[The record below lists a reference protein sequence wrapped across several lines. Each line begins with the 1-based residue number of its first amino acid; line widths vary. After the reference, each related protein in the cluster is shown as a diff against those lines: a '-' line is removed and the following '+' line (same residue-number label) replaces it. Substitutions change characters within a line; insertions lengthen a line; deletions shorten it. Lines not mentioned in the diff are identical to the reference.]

1 MSLEHRRRLLIAWGA
16 AAFVA
21 AAVSLIVGLRS
32 HHMRPSA
39 VELGVDLALGLSFA
53 ASGLIAW
60 TRRPENNTGRLLL
73 VVSFTW
79 SLGLLGTAND
89 GVVSAIGIASGALV
103 LAAFV
108 QLVLAYPTG
117 RLPTRLDR
125 GIVVCGY
132 ALAIVANVLTLM
144 FDPHAACSKCTTTV
158 LLVEKRPAV
167 GRAVDFG
174 ANVFGAILI
183 AAVVVLLVARY
194 RAATPVARRVLRP
207 IGLSGATSLFFL
219 GAGFAAGPID
229 QGVKNVLVTIALI
242 ALASVPFWF
251 LAGLLRSRLARGGV
265 AQLLLDVRETAS
277 LEEAQ
282 DGLRRALNDAG
293 VMLAAWVEERHGY
306 VDPDGKAFELPTDD
320 VERIATMVASETGEP
335 VAVIVHD
342 RALLDEPELLE
353 AVAVA
358 ARLALHRNRLQAE
371 LRARLD
377 ELQRERDF
385 MRDVVNAAPA
395 FFCVLDLEGRII
407 RFNDTMA
414 RARGIRDGDDEVDN
428 VRGHF
433 VWEIFPVPEDAAA
446 FRASV
451 LANASGEQ
459 QHLFRAAGGGAIDVA
474 WSLTPVN
481 DSQGVLRLV
490 LTGADVSER
499 VRHADEL
506 RRERDF
512 LDLVGH
518 STPTLLCVVDPN
530 GVVMERGVNTA
541 FEVATGVGDDA
552 AIGRPFWELVVPADE
567 VAGARAAF
575 FESVACGC
583 SIRVETPWRA
593 ADGSEII
600 VEWWPTSL
608 DGYREEHYLICAMD
622 ITARKRDEEEL
633 RRSRSRLV
641 DAADAERRRLERNLH
656 DGAQQRLVSLSLALR
671 LAESKLRVDP
681 EGASTI
687 LGGAGEELALALQEL
702 RELARGLHP
711 AILTDRGLAPAL
723 ETLAERSIVPVELE
737 VDLDLRLPGPVEVAI
752 FYVVSEAL
760 ANIAKHADASAVTVR
775 VAHAGDAVAVAV
787 ADNGAGGADDSVGS
801 GLRGLRDR
809 VEALDGRIV
818 VESPAG
824 AGTRVLATI
833 PLARVR
839 QAVPLDAG

>member
-1 MSLEHRRRLLIAWGA
+1 VGA
-16 AAFVA
+16 AAFASALVA
-21 AAVSLIVGLRS
+21 LVVMLGSRHL
-32 HHMRPSA
+32 RPSP
-39 VELGVDLALGLSFA
+39 VEIAVDLVITLSFA
-53 ASGLIAW
+53 ATGLIAW
-60 TRRPENNTGRLLL
+60 SRRPENNTGRLLL
-73 VVSFTW
+73 AVSVAW
-79 SLGLLGTAND
+79 SLGLYGSAND
-89 GVVSAIGIASGALV
+89 AVVSTVGLACQSLV

-108 QLVLAYPTG
+108 HLVLAYPTG
-117 RLPTRLDR
+117 TLATRLDR
-125 GIVVCGY
+125 VIVACGY
-132 ALAIVANVLTLM
+132 ALAVVANVLTLM
-144 FDPHAACSKCTTTV
+144 FDPHPACTKCTTNV
-158 LLVEKRPAV
+158 IFVAGRPGV
-167 GRAVDFG
+167 VDAVDLG
-174 ANVFGAILI
+174 ANIFAAILI
-183 AAVVVLLVARY
+183 GIVVVLQVQRY
-194 RAATPVARRVLRP
+194 RAATPVARRVFRP
-207 IGLSGATSLFFL
+207 IGLTGGASLAFL
-219 GAGFAAGPID
+219 AVGFAVGPLA

-242 ALASVPFWF
+242 ALTTIPFWF

-282 DGLRRALNDAG
+282 DGLRRALNDPG

-306 VDPDGKAFELPTDD
+306 VDPGGRAFEVPTDD
-320 VERIATMVASETGEP
+320 VERIATMVGSETGEP

-395 FFCVLDLEGRII
+395 FFCVLDLDGRII

-414 RARGIRDGDDEVDN
+414 KASGISDDDDQPDN
-428 VRGHF
+428 VRGRF
-433 VWEIFPVPEDAAA
+433 VWDIFPAPEDAAS
-446 FRASV
+446 FRACV
-451 LANASGEQ
+451 LGNVSGEH

-499 VRHADEL
+499 VRHAEEL

-512 LDLVGH
+512 RDLVGH
-518 STPTLLCVVDPN
+518 STATLLCVVEPN
-530 GVVMERGVNTA
+530 GIVTERGVNTA
-541 FEVATGVGDDA
+541 FEEATGVCDEA
-552 AIGRPFWELVVPADE
+552 AIGRPFWELVVPEDE
-567 VAGARAAF
+567 VRTARAAV
-575 FESVACGC
+575 FEAVEGGC
-583 SIRVETPWRA
+583 ETRIETPWRA

-608 DGYREEHYLICAMD
+608 DGYRKEHFLICAMD
-622 ITARKRDEEEL
+622 ITERKRDEEEL

-681 EGASTI
+681 EAAATI

-723 ETLAERSIVPVELE
+723 ETLAERASVPVELE

-752 FYVVSEAL
+752 FYVVSESL
-760 ANIAKHADASAVTVR
+760 ANIAKHAAASAVTVR
-775 VAHAGDAVAVAV
+775 VAQAGDAVVAEV
-787 ADNGAGGADDSVGS
+787 ADNGVGGADDTQGS
-801 GLRGLRDR
+801 GLRGLSDR
-809 VEALDGRIV
+809 VEALNGRLA
-818 VESPAG
+818 VESPGG
-824 AGTRVLATI
+824 AGTRVVATI

-839 QAVPLDAG
+839 QPVPSDAG

>member
-1 MSLEHRRRLLIAWGA
+1 VGA
-16 AAFVA
+16 AAFASALVA
-21 AAVSLIVGLRS
+21 LVVMLGSRHL
-32 HHMRPSA
+32 RPSP
-39 VELGVDLALGLSFA
+39 VEIAVDLVITLSFA
-53 ASGLIAW
+53 ATGLIAW
-60 TRRPENNTGRLLL
+60 SRRPENNTGRLLL
-73 VVSFTW
+73 AVSVAW
-79 SLGLLGTAND
+79 SLGLYGSAND
-89 GVVSAIGIASGALV
+89 AVVSTVGLACQSLV

-108 QLVLAYPTG
+108 HLVLAYPTG
-117 RLPTRLDR
+117 TLATRLDR
-125 GIVVCGY
+125 VIVACGY
-132 ALAIVANVLTLM
+132 ALAVVANVLTLM
-144 FDPHAACSKCTTTV
+144 FDPHPACTKCTTNV
-158 LLVEKRPAV
+158 IFVAGRPGV
-167 GRAVDFG
+167 VDAVDLG
-174 ANVFGAILI
+174 ANIFAAILI
-183 AAVVVLLVARY
+183 GIVVVLQVQRY
-194 RAATPVARRVLRP
+194 RAATPVARRVFRP
-207 IGLSGATSLFFL
+207 IGLTGGASLAFL
-219 GAGFAAGPID
+219 AVGFAVGPLA

-242 ALASVPFWF
+242 ALTTIPFWF

-282 DGLRRALNDAG
+282 DGLRRALNDPG

-306 VDPDGKAFELPTDD
+306 VDPGGRAFEVPTDD
-320 VERIATMVASETGEP
+320 VERIATMVGSETGEP

-395 FFCVLDLEGRII
+395 FFCVLDLDGRII

-414 RARGIRDGDDEVDN
+414 KASGISDDDDQPDN
-428 VRGHF
+428 VRGRF
-433 VWEIFPVPEDAAA
+433 VWDIFPAPEDAAS
-446 FRASV
+446 FRECV
-451 LANASGEQ
+451 LGNVSGEH

-499 VRHADEL
+499 VRHAEEL

-530 GVVMERGVNTA
+530 GIVTERGVNTA
-541 FEVATGVGDDA
+541 FEEATGVRDEA
-552 AIGRPFWELVVPADE
+552 AIGRPFWELVVPEDE
-567 VAGARAAF
+567 VRTARAAF
-575 FESVACGC
+575 FEAVEGGC
-583 SIRVETPWRA
+583 ETRIETPWRA

-608 DGYREEHYLICAMD
+608 DGYRKEHFLICAMD
-622 ITARKRDEEEL
+622 ITERKRDEEEL

-681 EGASTI
+681 EAAATI

-723 ETLAERSIVPVELE
+723 ETLAERASVPVELE

-752 FYVVSEAL
+752 FYVVSESL
-760 ANIAKHADASAVTVR
+760 ANIAKHAAASAVTVR
-775 VAHAGDAVAVAV
+775 VAQAGDAVVAEV
-787 ADNGAGGADDSVGS
+787 ADNGVGGADDTQGS
-801 GLRGLRDR
+801 GLRGLSDR
-809 VEALDGRIV
+809 VEALNGRLA
-818 VESPAG
+818 VESPGG
-824 AGTRVLATI
+824 AGTRVVATI

-839 QAVPLDAG
+839 QPVPSDAG

>member
-1 MSLEHRRRLLIAWGA
+1 MEPTTNVVAATLIAT
-16 AAFVA
+16 V
-21 AAVSLIVGLRS
+21 VGL
-32 HHMRPSA
+32 
-39 VELGVDLALGLSFA
+39 
-53 ASGLIAW
+53 
-60 TRRPENNTGRLLL
+60 L
-73 VVSFTW
+73 VT
-79 SLGLLGTAND
+79 
-89 GVVSAIGIASGALV
+89 
-103 LAAFV
+103 
-108 QLVLAYPTG
+108 
-117 RLPTRLDR
+117 
-125 GIVVCGY
+125 
-132 ALAIVANVLTLM
+132 
-144 FDPHAACSKCTTTV
+144 
-158 LLVEKRPAV
+158 
-167 GRAVDFG
+167 
-174 ANVFGAILI
+174 
-183 AAVVVLLVARY
+183 RY

-207 IGLSGATSLFFL
+207 IGLTGATSLTFL

-229 QGVKNVLVTIALI
+229 QDVKNVLVTIALVT
-242 ALASVPFWF
+242 LASVPFWF

-306 VDPDGKAFELPTDD
+306 VDPDGRAFEVPTDD
-320 VERIATMVASETGEP
+320 VERIATMVASESGEP

-371 LRARLD
+371 LRANLD

-414 RARGIRDGDDEVDN
+414 RASGIRDDDDAVDN
-428 VRGHF
+428 VRGRF
-433 VWEIFPVPEDAAA
+433 VWEIFPVPEEAAA
-446 FRASV
+446 FRECV
-451 LANASGEQ
+451 LANASGEH
-459 QHLFRAAGGGAIDVA
+459 QHLFRVAGGGAIDVA

-499 VRHADEL
+499 VRHAEEL

-518 STPTLLCVVDPN
+518 STPSLLCVVDPN
-530 GVVMERGVNTA
+530 GVVTERGVNTA
-541 FEVATGVGDDA
+541 FEEATGVGDDA
-552 AIGRPFWELVVPADE
+552 AIGRPFWELVVPEDE

-575 FESVACGC
+575 FEAVEAGC
-583 SIRVETPWRA
+583 STRVETPWRA

-608 DGYREEHYLICAMD
+608 DGYRKEHFLICAMD

-681 EGASTI
+681 EAASTI

-723 ETLAERSIVPVELE
+723 ETLAERATVPVELE
-737 VDLDLRLPGPVEVAI
+737 VDLDVRLPDPVEVAI
-752 FYVVSEAL
+752 FYVVSESL
-760 ANIAKHADASAVTVR
+760 ANIAKHADASAVAVR
-775 VAHAGDAVAVAV
+775 VGQSGATVVVEV
-787 ADNGAGGADDSVGS
+787 ADNGVGGADDRQGS
-801 GLRGLRDR
+801 GLRGLSDR
-809 VEALDGRIV
+809 VEALNGRLV

-824 AGTRVLATI
+824 AGTRVVATM

-839 QAVPLDAG
+839 QPVPSDAG

>member
-1 MSLEHRRRLLIAWGA
+1 VGA
-16 AAFVA
+16 AAFASALVA
-21 AAVSLIVGLRS
+21 LVVMLGSRHL
-32 HHMRPSA
+32 RPSP
-39 VELGVDLALGLSFA
+39 VEIAVDLVITLSFA
-53 ASGLIAW
+53 ATGLIAW
-60 TRRPENNTGRLLL
+60 SRRPENNTGRLLL
-73 VVSFTW
+73 AVSVAW
-79 SLGLLGTAND
+79 SLGLYGSAND
-89 GVVSAIGIASGALV
+89 AVVSTVGLACQSLV

-108 QLVLAYPTG
+108 HLVLAYPTG
-117 RLPTRLDR
+117 TLATRLDR
-125 GIVVCGY
+125 VIVACGY
-132 ALAIVANVLTLM
+132 ALAVVANVLTLM
-144 FDPHAACSKCTTTV
+144 FDPHPACTKCTTNV
-158 LLVEKRPAV
+158 IFVAGRPGV
-167 GRAVDFG
+167 VDAVDLG
-174 ANVFGAILI
+174 ANIFAAILI
-183 AAVVVLLVARY
+183 GIVVVLQVQRY
-194 RAATPVARRVLRP
+194 RAATPVARRVFRP
-207 IGLSGATSLFFL
+207 IGLTGGASLAFL
-219 GAGFAAGPID
+219 AVGFAVGPLA

-242 ALASVPFWF
+242 ALTTIPFWF

-282 DGLRRALNDAG
+282 DGLRRALNDPG

-306 VDPDGKAFELPTDD
+306 VDPGGRAFEVPTDD
-320 VERIATMVASETGEP
+320 VERIATMVGSETGEP

-395 FFCVLDLEGRII
+395 FFCVLDLDGRII

-414 RARGIRDGDDEVDN
+414 KASGISDDDDQPDN
-428 VRGHF
+428 VRGRF
-433 VWEIFPVPEDAAA
+433 VWDIFPAPEDAAS
-446 FRASV
+446 FRECV
-451 LANASGEQ
+451 LGNVSGEH

-499 VRHADEL
+499 VRHAEEL

-530 GVVMERGVNTA
+530 GIVTERGVNTA
-541 FEVATGVGDDA
+541 FEEATGVRDEA
-552 AIGRPFWELVVPADE
+552 AIGRPFWELVVPEDE
-567 VAGARAAF
+567 VQTARAAF
-575 FESVACGC
+575 FEAVEGGC
-583 SIRVETPWRA
+583 ETRIETPWRA

-608 DGYREEHYLICAMD
+608 DGYRKEHFLICAMD
-622 ITARKRDEEEL
+622 ITERKRDEEEL

-681 EGASTI
+681 EAAATI

-723 ETLAERSIVPVELE
+723 ETLAERASVPVELE

-752 FYVVSEAL
+752 FYVVSESL
-760 ANIAKHADASAVTVR
+760 ANIAKHAAASAVTVR
-775 VAHAGDAVAVAV
+775 VVQAGDAVVAEV
-787 ADNGAGGADDSVGS
+787 ADNGVGGADDTQGS
-801 GLRGLRDR
+801 GLRGLSDR
-809 VEALDGRIV
+809 VEALNGRLA
-818 VESPAG
+818 VESPGG
-824 AGTRVLATI
+824 AGTRVVATI

-839 QAVPLDAG
+839 QPVPSDAG

>member
-1 MSLEHRRRLLIAWGA
+1 MTSLYRRRLLVASGAIAV
-16 AAFVA
+16 VA
-21 AAVSLIVGLRS
+21 AALALVAVLGSRYQ
-32 HHMRPSA
+32 RPSA
-39 VELGVDLALGLSFA
+39 VEIGADLVVALSFA
-53 ASGLIAW
+53 ATGLIAW
-60 TRRPENNTGRLLL
+60 SRRPENNTGRLLL
-73 VVSFTW
+73 AVSFTW
-79 SLGLLGTAND
+79 SLGLFGLAND
-89 GVVSAIGIASGALV
+89 AVVSTIGLEGQSLV

-108 QLVLAYPTG
+108 HLVLAYPTG
-117 RLPTRLDR
+117 RLATRLER
-125 GIVVCGY
+125 GIVLCGY
-132 ALAIVANVLTLM
+132 ALAVFANLLILL
-144 FDPHAACSKCTTTV
+144 FEPHPACAKCTTNV
-158 LLVEKRPAV
+158 FFVADKPGV
-167 GRAVDFG
+167 GRAVDT
-174 ANVFGAILI
+174 ATNVAAAILI
-183 AAVVVLLVARY
+183 GLVVVLLVVRY
-194 RAATPVARRVLRP
+194 RAATPVARRVFRP
-207 IGLSGATSLFFL
+207 IGLTGGAALAFL
-219 GAGFAAGPID
+219 AAGFAAGPVSQD
-229 QGVKNVLVTIALI
+229 VKDVLVTIALI
-242 ALASVPFWF
+242 ALTTVPFWF

-282 DGLRRALNDAG
+282 DGLRRALNDHG

-306 VDPDGKAFELPTDD
+306 VDPDGRAFEVPTDD
-320 VERIATMVASETGEP
+320 VERIATMIASETAEP

-407 RFNDTMA
+407 RFNDTLA
-414 RARGIRDGDDEVDN
+414 RARGIRDDDDAVDN

-446 FRASV
+446 FRESV

-490 LTGADVSER
+490 LTGGDVSER

-552 AIGRPFWELVVPADE
+552 AIGRPFWELVMPEDE
-567 VAGARAAF
+567 VAGARDAF

-608 DGYREEHYLICAMD
+608 DQYREEHYLICGMD

-681 EGASTI
+681 EAAATI

-711 AILTDRGLAPAL
+711 AILTDRGLAAAL
-723 ETLAERSIVPVELE
+723 ETLAERSSAPVELE
-737 VDLDLRLPGPVEVAI
+737 VGLDRRLPGPVEVAI
-752 FYVVSEAL
+752 FYVVSESL
-760 ANIAKHADASAVTVR
+760 ANIAKHADANAVTVR
-775 VAHAGDAVAVAV
+775 VAHVGDAVVVEV
-787 ADNGAGGADDSVGS
+787 ADDGAGGADDTLGS

-818 VESPAG
+818 VESPVG
-824 AGTRVLATI
+824 AGTRVLATM

-839 QAVPLDAG
+839 QPVPSDAG

>member
-1 MSLEHRRRLLIAWGA
+1 MSRLARRRLLVAWGA
-16 AAFVA
+16 AALA
-21 AAVSLIVGLRS
+21 AAALSVVVALRS
-32 HHMRPSA
+32 HHLRPSG
-39 VELGVDLALGLSFA
+39 VELAIDLVVGLSFA
-53 ASGLIAW
+53 ATGLIAW
-60 TRRPENNTGRLLL
+60 ARRPENNTGRLLL
-73 VVSFTW
+73 AVSFTW
-79 SLGLLGTAND
+79 FLALFGTAND
-89 GVVSAIGIASGALV
+89 AVVSTIGQAGQSLV

-108 QLVLAYPTG
+108 HLVLAYPAG
-117 RLPTRLDR
+117 RLSTRADR
-125 GIVVCGY
+125 VIVGCGY
-132 ALAIVANVLTLM
+132 ALALVANLLMLM
-144 FDPHAACSKCTTTV
+144 FEPHPACAKCTT
-158 LLVEKRPAV
+158 
-167 GRAVDFG
+167 
-174 ANVFGAILI
+174 N
-183 AAVVVLLVARY
+183 VLLVADKPGVGRALDTATNVAAATLIAIVVGMLVVRY
-194 RAATPVARRVLRP
+194 RAATPVARRVFRP
-207 IGLSGATSLFFL
+207 IGLTGAAALAFL
-219 GAGFAAGPID
+219 AAGFAAGPID
-229 QGVKNVLVTIALI
+229 QGIKDVLVTIALI
-242 ALASVPFWF
+242 ALTTVPFWF

-282 DGLRRALNDAG
+282 DGLRRALNDHG

-306 VDPDGKAFELPTDD
+306 VDPDGRAFAVPSND
-320 VERIATMVASETGEP
+320 VERIATMIASETGEP

-407 RFNDTMA
+407 RFNETMI
-414 RARGIRDGDDEVDN
+414 RATGVTDDDATRGR
-428 VRGHF
+428 F
-433 VWEIFPVPEDAAA
+433 VWEVFAAPEDAAG
-446 FRASV
+446 FRECV
-451 LANASGEQ
+451 IANVSGEQ
-459 QHLFRAAGGGAIDVA
+459 QHLFRAAGGGVIDVA
-474 WSLTPVN
+474 WSLTPVK

-518 STPTLLCVVDPN
+518 STPTLLCVVDPD
-530 GVVMERGVNTA
+530 GVVTERGVNTA

-552 AIGRPFWELVVPADE
+552 AIGRPFWELVVPEDE
-567 VAGARAAF
+567 IEGARSEFLA
-575 FESVACGC
+575 SVEGGC
-583 SIRVETPWRA
+583 STRTETPWRA
-593 ADGSEII
+593 ADGSEIV

-608 DGYREEHYLICAMD
+608 EDYRAEHYLICGLD
-622 ITARKRDEEEL
+622 ITARKRDEAEL

-671 LAESKLRVDP
+671 LAESRLRVDP
-681 EGASTI
+681 EAASKI
-687 LGGAGEELALALQEL
+687 LDGAGEELALALQEL

-723 ETLAERSIVPVELE
+723 ETLAERASVPVELE
-737 VDLDLRLPGPVEVAI
+737 VDLDRRLPGPVEVAI
-752 FYVVSEAL
+752 FYVVSESL
-760 ANIAKHADASAVTVR
+760 ANVAKHGGASAVTVR
-775 VAHAGDAVAVAV
+775 VGHSGDAVVVEV
-787 ADNGAGGADDSVGS
+787 ADNGVGGADDKRGS
-801 GLRGLRDR
+801 GLRGLSDR
-809 VEALDGRIV
+809 VEALDGRLV

-824 AGTRVLATI
+824 AGTRVLAMM
-833 PLARVR
+833 PLLRVR
-839 QAVPLDAG
+839 QAVPSDAG

>member
-1 MSLEHRRRLLIAWGA
+1 MSWERQRNLAMFGMAALAAGAVTLVVEVGSHHLRPSGVGIA
-16 AAFVA
+16 VN
-21 AAVSLIVGLRS
+21 LIV
-32 HHMRPSA
+32 
-39 VELGVDLALGLSFA
+39 GLSFA
-53 ASGLIAW
+53 ASGVIAW
-60 TRRPENNTGRLLL
+60 ARRPENNTGRLLL
-73 VVSFTW
+73 AVSFTW
-79 SLGLLGTAND
+79 FLGLLGAAND
-89 GVVSAIGIASGALV
+89 AVVSTIGQAGQSLV

-117 RLPTRLDR
+117 RLQTRTDR
-125 GIVVCGY
+125 RVVVSGY
-132 ALAIVANVLTLM
+132 ALAVIANVLTLM
-144 FDPHAACSKCTTTV
+144 FEPHPACAKCTTNV
-158 LLVEKRPAV
+158 FLIADKPAV
-167 GRAVDFG
+167 GRVVDTG
-174 ANVFGAILI
+174 ANVSAAILI
-183 AAVVVLLVARY
+183 TVVVGLLVLRY
-194 RAATPVARRVLRP
+194 RAATPVARRVFRP
-207 IGLSGATSLFFL
+207 IGLTGGMSLTFL
-219 GAGFAAGPID
+219 AAGFAVGPID

-242 ALASVPFWF
+242 TLASVPFWF

-282 DGLRRALNDAG
+282 DGLRRALNDPG
-293 VMLAAWVEERHGY
+293 VLLAAWVEERHGY
-306 VDPDGKAFELPTDD
+306 VDPDGRAFEVPKDD
-320 VERIATMVASETGEP
+320 VDRVATLVASESGDHL
-335 VAVIVHD
+335 AVIVHD
-342 RALLDEPELLE
+342 RALLDEHDLLD

-395 FFCVLDLEGRII
+395 FFCVVDLEGRLI
-407 RFNDTMA
+407 RFNDTMV
-414 RARGIRDGDDEVDN
+414 RATGVKDEDSTRGR
-428 VRGHF
+428 F
-433 VWEIFPVPEDAAA
+433 VWDVFAAPEDAAA
-446 FRASV
+446 FRDCV
-451 LANASGEQ
+451 IANVTGEQ
-459 QHLFRAAGGGAIDVA
+459 QHRFRAADGGAIDVA

-512 LDLVGH
+512 LELVGH

-530 GVVMERGVNTA
+530 GVVIDRGVNTA
-541 FEVATGVGDDA
+541 FETATGVGDDA
-552 AIGRPFWELVVPADE
+552 AIGHPFWELVMPADAI
-567 VAGARAAF
+567 AGARDAF

-583 SIRVETPWRA
+583 SIRVETPWRC

-608 DGYREEHYLICAMD
+608 DEYREEHYLICGMD

-671 LAESKLRVDP
+671 LAESKLHADP
-681 EGASTI
+681 AAAATI
-687 LGGAGEELALALQEL
+687 LGGAGEELAFALQEL

-723 ETLAERSIVPVELE
+723 ETLAERASVPVEVE
-737 VDLDLRLPGPVEVAI
+737 VDLDERLPGPVEVAI
-752 FYVVSEAL
+752 FYVVSESL
-760 ANIAKHADASAVTVR
+760 ANIAKHAGAAAATVR
-775 VAHAGDAVAVAV
+775 VAYSGNAVVVEV
-787 ADNGAGGADDSVGS
+787 ADNGVGGADDKLGS
-801 GLRGLRDR
+801 GLRGLSDR
-809 VEALDGRIV
+809 VAALDGRLV

-824 AGTRVLATI
+824 GGTRVLATM
-833 PLARVR
+833 PLVGVR
-839 QAVPLDAG
+839 QPVPSDAG

>member
-1 MSLEHRRRLLIAWGA
+1 MSRQARRRLLVGWGA
-16 AAFVA
+16 TALA
-21 AAVSLIVGLRS
+21 AATVSLVVALGS
-32 HHMRPSA
+32 HHLRPSG
-39 VELGVDLALGLSFA
+39 VELAVDLIVGLSFA
-53 ASGLIAW
+53 ATGLIAW
-60 TRRPENNTGRLLL
+60 ARRPENNTGRLLL
-73 VVSFTW
+73 AVSFTW
-79 SLGLLGTAND
+79 FLALLGTAND
-89 GVVSAIGIASGALV
+89 AVVSTIGQAGQSLV

-108 QLVLAYPTG
+108 HLVLAYPAG
-117 RLPTRLDR
+117 RLSTRVDR
-125 GIVVCGY
+125 VIVASGY
-132 ALAIVANVLTLM
+132 ALALGANVLMLM
-144 FDPHAACSKCTTTV
+144 FEPHPACAKCTT
-158 LLVEKRPAV
+158 
-167 GRAVDFG
+167 
-174 ANVFGAILI
+174 N
-183 AAVVVLLVARY
+183 VLLVADRPGLGRALDAATNVAAATLIAVVVGLLVVRY
-194 RAATPVARRVLRP
+194 RASTPVARRVFRP
-207 IGLSGATSLFFL
+207 IGLTGAVALAL
-219 GAGFAAGPID
+219 LAAGFAAGPID
-229 QGVKNVLVTIALI
+229 QRVKDVLVTISLI
-242 ALASVPFWF
+242 ALTTVPFWF

-282 DGLRRALNDAG
+282 DGLRRALNDHG

-306 VDPDGKAFELPTDD
+306 VDPDGRAFEVPEED
-320 VERIATMVASETGEP
+320 VDRIATMVASETGEP

-353 AVAVA
+353 AVAIA

-395 FFCVLDLEGRII
+395 FFCVLDLEGRIV
-407 RFNDTMA
+407 RFNETMILATGVTDDDTT
-414 RARGIRDGDDEVDN
+414 RGR
-428 VRGHF
+428 F
-433 VWEIFPVPEDAAA
+433 VWEIFAAAEDAAG
-446 FRASV
+446 FRECV
-451 LANASGEQ
+451 LANVSGEQ
-459 QHLFRAAGGGAIDVA
+459 QHLFRAADGGVIDVA
-474 WSLTPVN
+474 WSLTPVK

-499 VRHADEL
+499 VRQAEEL

-530 GVVMERGVNTA
+530 GVVTERGVNTA
-541 FEVATGVGDDA
+541 FKVATGIGDDT
-552 AIGRPFWELVVPADE
+552 AIGRPFWELVVPEDE
-567 VAGARAAF
+567 IEGARSEFLA
-575 FESVACGC
+575 SVEGGC
-583 SIRVETPWRA
+583 STRTETPWRA

-608 DGYREEHYLICAMD
+608 EEYRAEHYLICGLD
-622 ITARKRDEEEL
+622 ITARKHDEEEL

-671 LAESKLRVDP
+671 LAESKLGVDP
-681 EGASTI
+681 EAASRI

-723 ETLAERSIVPVELE
+723 ETLAERSSVAVDLE
-737 VDLDLRLPGPVEVAI
+737 VDLDQRLPGPVEVAI
-752 FYVVSEAL
+752 FYVVSESL

-775 VAHAGDAVAVAV
+775 VAHSGDAVVV
-787 ADNGAGGADDSVGS
+787 EVVDNGVGGADDRLGS
-801 GLRGLRDR
+801 GLRGLSDR
-809 VEALDGRIV
+809 IEALDGRLV
-818 VESPAG
+818 VDSPAG
-824 AGTRVLATI
+824 AGTRVLATM

-839 QAVPLDAG
+839 QPVPTDAG

>member
-1 MSLEHRRRLLIAWGA
+1 MNRLARQRVLVASGA
-16 AAFVA
+16 VALVTAALALVA
-21 AAVSLIVGLRS
+21 MLGS
-32 HHMRPSA
+32 HHLRPSA
-39 VELGVDLALGLSFA
+39 VELAVDLVVALSFA
-53 ASGLIAW
+53 ATGMIAW
-60 TRRPENNTGRLLL
+60 SRRPENNTGRLLL
-73 VVSFTW
+73 AVSFTW

-89 GVVSAIGIASGALV
+89 AVVATIGQAGQSLV

-108 QLVLAYPTG
+108 HLVLAYPTG
-117 RLPTRLDR
+117 RLATRLER

-132 ALAIVANVLTLM
+132 ALAIVANFLILLFEPHPACDKCVTNVL
-144 FDPHAACSKCTTTV
+144 FVSDKPG
-158 LLVEKRPAV
+158 V
-167 GRAVDFG
+167 GRAVDT
-174 ANVFGAILI
+174 ATNVAAAILI
-183 AAVVVLLVARY
+183 GLVVVLLVARY
-194 RAATPVARRVLRP
+194 GAATPVGRRVFRP
-207 IGLSGATSLFFL
+207 IGLTGGAALVFL
-219 GAGFAAGPID
+219 AAGFAAGTIS

-242 ALASVPFWF
+242 ALTTVPFWF

-282 DGLRRALNDAG
+282 DGLRRALNDPG

-306 VDPDGKAFELPTDD
+306 VDPNGKAFEVPTND
-320 VERIATMVASETGEP
+320 VERIATMVASENAEP

-407 RFNDTMA
+407 RFNDTLA
-414 RARGIRDGDDEVDN
+414 KASGIRDDDDQPDN
-428 VRGHF
+428 VRGRS
-433 VWEIFPVPEDAAA
+433 VWEIFPAPEDAAS
-446 FRASV
+446 FRECV
-451 LANASGEQ
+451 IANVTGEQ
-459 QHLFRAAGGGAIDVA
+459 QHLFRAAGGGTIDVA
-474 WSLTPVN
+474 WSLTPVH

-490 LTGADVSER
+490 LTGVDVSER
-499 VRHADEL
+499 VRQAEEL

-518 STPTLLCVVDPN
+518 ATPNFLCVVDPN
-530 GVVMERGVNTA
+530 GIVTERGVNTA
-541 FEVATGVGDDA
+541 FEEATGVGDEA
-552 AIGRPFWELVVPADE
+552 AIGRPFWELVVPEDE
-567 VAGARAAF
+567 AAGARAAF
-575 FESVACGC
+575 FEAVEGGC
-583 SIRVETPWRA
+583 TTRVETPWRA
-593 ADGSEII
+593 ADGREII

-608 DGYREEHYLICAMD
+608 DGYRKEHFLICAMD

-671 LAESKLRVDP
+671 LAESKLRRDP
-681 EGASTI
+681 EAAATI

-723 ETLAERSIVPVELE
+723 ETLAERASVPVELE

-752 FYVVSEAL
+752 FYVVSESL
-760 ANIAKHADASAVTVR
+760 ANIGKHAGATAVTVR
-775 VAHAGDAVAVAV
+775 VAQAPDGVVVEV
-787 ADNGAGGADDSVGS
+787 ADNGVGGADEGQGS
-801 GLRGLRDR
+801 GLRGLADR
-809 VEALDGRIV
+809 VEALNGRLV

-824 AGTRVLATI
+824 AGTRVVATM

-839 QAVPLDAG
+839 EAVPSDAG

>member
-1 MSLEHRRRLLIAWGA
+1 MSWFVKRRVLLAWGA
-16 AAFVA
+16 VALAGAAFSL
-21 AAVSLIVGLRS
+21 AVMLGS
-32 HHMRPSA
+32 HHMRPS
-39 VELGVDLALGLSFA
+39 GVGIVINLVVGLSFA

-79 SLGLLGTAND
+79 SLALLAAAND
-89 GVVSAIGIASGALV
+89 GVVSAIGVATGSLV

-108 QLVLAYPTG
+108 QLVLGYPAG
-117 RLPTRLDR
+117 RLPTKVDR
-125 GIVVCGY
+125 VIVVCGY
-132 ALAIVANVLTLM
+132 VLAVVANVLTLM
-144 FDPHAACSKCTTTV
+144 FQPHTACAKCVKSV
-158 LLVEKRPAV
+158 LLVSDEPAV
-167 GRAVDFG
+167 VRAVET
-174 ANVFGAILI
+174 ATNVVAAGLI
-183 AAVVVLLVARY
+183 ATVVGLLVMRY

-207 IGLSGATSLFFL
+207 IGLTGATALTFL
-219 GAGFAAGPID
+219 AAGFAAGPID

-242 ALASVPFWF
+242 TLASVPFWF

-306 VDPDGKAFELPTDD
+306 VDPDGKPFEVPSDD
-320 VERIATMVASETGEP
+320 VDRIATMIASETGEP

-342 RALLDEPELLE
+342 RALFEEPELLE
-353 AVAVA
+353 AVGVA

-414 RARGIRDGDDEVDN
+414 KASGIRDDDDAPDN
-428 VRGHF
+428 VRGRF
-433 VWEIFPVPEDAAA
+433 AWEIFPTPEDAAS
-446 FRASV
+446 FRECV
-451 LANASGEQ
+451 LAHVTAEQ
-459 QHLFRAAGGGAIDVA
+459 QHRLRAAGGGAIDVA

-481 DSQGVLRLV
+481 DSQGMRRLV
-490 LTGADVSER
+490 LTGVDVSER
-499 VRHADEL
+499 VRHAEEL

-518 STPTLLCVVDPN
+518 ATPNFLCVVDPN
-530 GVVMERGVNTA
+530 GIVTERGVNTA
-541 FEVATGVGDDA
+541 FEAATGVGDEA
-552 AIGRPFWELVVPADE
+552 AIGRPFWELVVPEDE
-567 VAGARAAF
+567 AAGARTAF
-575 FESVACGC
+575 FEAVEGGC
-583 SIRVETPWRA
+583 TTRVETPWRG

-608 DGYREEHYLICAMD
+608 DGYRKEHYLICAMD

-671 LAESKLRVDP
+671 LAESKLRRDP
-681 EGASTI
+681 EAASTI
-687 LGGAGEELALALQEL
+687 LSGAGEELALALQEL

-711 AILTDRGLAPAL
+711 AILTDRGLAAAL
-723 ETLAERSIVPVELE
+723 ETLAERASVPVELE
-737 VDLDLRLPGPVEVAI
+737 VDLDRRLPGPVEVAI
-752 FYVVSEAL
+752 FYVVSESL
-760 ANIAKHADASAVTVR
+760 ANIAKHADARAAAVR
-775 VAHAGDAVAVAV
+775 VAQLGDAVVVEV
-787 ADNGAGGADDSVGS
+787 ADNGVGGADEGQGS
-801 GLRGLRDR
+801 GLRGLSDR
-809 VEALDGRIV
+809 VEALNGRLA

-824 AGTRVLATI
+824 GGTRVVATM

-839 QAVPLDAG
+839 EAVPTDAG